1 MDHSDEFMS
10 TATSHEHGN
19 ETNLA
24 TQGGFDVPAIPVRNE
39 GNRSGGILLT

>member
-10 TATSHEHGN
+10 TATSNEYMD

-24 TQGGFDVPAIPVRNE
+24 TQGSLDVPVMPIRNR
-39 GNRSGGILLT
+39 RSRTGGTWLT